1 VNEQAYSAAPC
12 PTTADTSMARCKR
25 GSHVVE
31 FVGCSGYPST
41 DTRPNSVQM
50 LCLGKDFAV
59 LGTFLDAEAA
69 SCTDTDFTLF
79 TYSLPNLPWGVSESS
94 QLISIPG
101 GYSAVYCS
109 SRVAN
114 ILRGGTS
121 SYISCEIHTQTLCT
135 GHGEAQQCQTASK
148 CNVLQGGSSTL
159 PSGYK
164 WAIRFTGMQGK
175 AFANGAAICG
185 TLCSKLS

>member
-1 VNEQAYSAAPC
+1 
-12 PTTADTSMARCKR
+12 
-25 GSHVVE
+25 
-31 FVGCSGYPST
+31 
-41 DTRPNSVQM
+41 M
-50 LCLGKDFAV
+50 LCLGKDV
-59 LGTFLDAEAA
+59 GGLGTFLDAEAA
-69 SCTDTDFTLF
+69 SCKDTDFTLF
-79 TYSLPNLPWGVSESS
+79 SYSLPNLPPYLQGGNK
-94 QLISIPG
+94 LISIPG

-121 SYISCEIHTQTLCT
+121 SYISCEIHTQVLCT